1 MTVHINLRERETKP
15 NRSIY
20 LVIIA
25 FCNLPLIFFDKN
37 WLASDNVLV
46 RYLNAMRRVL
56 QCYFLFLFII
66 LLCFFVCIF
75 GVFVHARVLF
85 SILWAQLPELNHTMM
100 MISGRIGTNFMGIV
114 YCTGYGA
121 TGTDDT
127 RRYTR
132 TVS

>member
-66 LLCFFVCIF
+66 LLCFLCASSVCLCML
-75 GVFVHARVLF
+75 VFYSLF
-85 SILWAQLPELNHTMM
+85 YGPSCLN
-100 MISGRIGTNFMGIV
+100 
-114 YCTGYGA
+114 
-121 TGTDDT
+121 
-127 RRYTR
+127 
-132 TVS
+132 